1 MLDLAPLAIFLNRLA
16 SVPMIRTVLEAVDV
30 LTTKKEEVIEAFD
43 RWAIE
48 NWLISAILLGTA
60 IVLFM
65 LRRPIAKGVLYVLL
79 ARTRRRDPE
88 AYKAMRE
95 EMYKPLGCLFPAF
108 FLSISASLATF
119 IPEPW
124 DKVTVRVFD
133 TIVTV
138 AAFWLLYKTAM
149 YVGII
154 VMRRPT
160 KTGLPIG
167 DTGAKFLV
175 SMTRVAIIVI
185 GVFVV
190 LSLWVKNITGLVT
203 GLGIGGLAISLASQ
217 DLLANFLGSL
227 AVLLDE
233 PFKVGDWIITTH
245 GEGTVEKVGMRS
257 SKLRMFDGGQM
268 TIPNKELASCA
279 IINSSNRERRR
290 AEMKLTL
297 PWEMSSEQ
305 CDEFRERLAE
315 LLDSIEP
322 ITSVQFIEID
332 NLTPEGMEL
341 YIRYFT
347 GEDFDESWK
356 TRTEVNRGM
365 MKIADEMNLHL
376 YIPGHIILIGDET
389 ND

>member
-138 AAFWLLYKTAM
+138 AAFF
-149 YVGII
+149 
-154 VMRRPT
+154 
-160 KTGLPIG
+160 
-167 DTGAKFLV
+167 DF
-175 SMTRVAIIVI
+175 SIIVI
-185 GVFVV
+185 PF
-190 LSLWVKNITGLVT
+190 LVKRLFKEVDTE
-203 GLGIGGLAISLASQ
+203 
-217 DLLANFLGSL
+217 
-227 AVLLDE
+227 E
-233 PFKVGDWIITTH
+233 PP
-245 GEGTVEKVGMRS
+245 R
-257 SKLRMFDGGQM
+257 
-268 TIPNKELASCA
+268 
-279 IINSSNRERRR
+279 
-290 AEMKLTL
+290 LTR
-297 PWEMSSEQ
+297 PKKA
-305 CDEFRERLAE
+305 CFA
-315 LLDSIEP
+315 
-322 ITSVQFIEID
+322 
-332 NLTPEGMEL
+332 
-341 YIRYFT
+341 
-347 GEDFDESWK
+347 
-356 TRTEVNRGM
+356 
-365 MKIADEMNLHL
+365 
-376 YIPGHIILIGDET
+376 
-389 ND
+389 